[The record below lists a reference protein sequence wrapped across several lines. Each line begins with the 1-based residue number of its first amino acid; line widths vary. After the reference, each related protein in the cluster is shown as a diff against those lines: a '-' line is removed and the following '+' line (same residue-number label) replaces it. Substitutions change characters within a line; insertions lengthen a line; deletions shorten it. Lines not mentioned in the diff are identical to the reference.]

1 MMIHP
6 MPRLRHVVA
15 TLLVSVLVSS
25 CSGEPS
31 AVDRAKDR
39 ERKEDSWKFE
49 MQRRLAAKLKDPDSA
64 TFRNVFLSK
73 KTDAP
78 VVCGEVNS
86 RNSFGGMT
94 GFQRF
99 ISAGEIQVVEEQMAN
114 GEFGQ
119 VWSQFCR

>member
-1 MMIHP
+1 MMTHT

-15 TLLVSVLVSS
+15 ALLVSFLVSS

-31 AVDRAKDR
+31 AIDRAKDR

-99 ISAGEIQVVEEQMAN
+99 ISAGEIQVVEEQMAK